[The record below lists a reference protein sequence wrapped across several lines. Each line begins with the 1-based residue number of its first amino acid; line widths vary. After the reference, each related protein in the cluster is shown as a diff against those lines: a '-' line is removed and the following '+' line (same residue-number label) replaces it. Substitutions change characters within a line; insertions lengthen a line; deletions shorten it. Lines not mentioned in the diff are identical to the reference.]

1 MADNFPRNTSELLSE
16 IDREWQELMKVVK
29 KLTPA
34 QMTTPDSG
42 GWSPKDN
49 LAHLAAWMHFM
60 HDAYLN
66 KKAPHEVLEIDAA
79 TYAGLD
85 EDGENAIIF
94 ERNRDRATD
103 DVLAGLERSY
113 AQVVD
118 TLKKMPFADLLKPL
132 RDNDRAKRPVIASVL
147 GNTSEHFV
155 EHRKVIERNLKG

>member
-16 IDREWQELMKVVK
+16 IDREWLELMKVVK

-60 HDAYLN
+60 HESSLN
-66 KKAPHEVLEIDAA
+66 KRPGHEVLEIDAA

-85 EDGENAIIF
+85 EDGENAMIF
-94 ERNRDRATD
+94 ERNRSRTTA
-103 DVLAGLERSY
+103 DVLSDLERSY
-113 AQVVD
+113 AQVVE
-118 TLKKMPFADLLKPL
+118 TLKKMPFADLMKPL
-132 RDNDRAKRPVIASVL
+132 SEKNPAKRPVFASVL
-147 GNTSEHFV
+147 GNTSEHFL
-155 EHRKVIERNLKG
+155 EHRKIIERNLKG

>member
-1 MADNFPRNTSELLSE
+1 
-16 IDREWQELMKVVK
+16 
-29 KLTPA
+29 
-34 QMTTPDSG
+34 
-42 GWSPKDN
+42 
-49 LAHLAAWMHFM
+49 M

-113 AQVVD
+113 AQVVE